1 MPLKKFAVIGAGRYG
16 KEICQRL
23 AAQGAEVVAFDL
35 DEEKIEEIKD
45 TVSLAIALDSTD
57 KRVLRANKIEDM
69 DAVII
74 AIGENFE
81 ATVLTAINLID
92 LEVKRVIARASGET
106 QRRILEKIGVAEVLS
121 PESEVAG
128 VIAEK
133 LVNPSITGFLR
144 LPDEYEIAEIKCPQ
158 GIANRTLEDINL
170 RDKYGLTLVT
180 LKRQYETGED
190 EDGEMGYEEHIIGV
204 PKSETVIYESDTLV
218 VFGTLR
224 DVKRFIEI
232 NE

>member
-16 KEICQRL
+16 KEICTRL
-23 AAQGAEVVAFDL
+23 AQQGAEVVAFDVS
-35 DEEKIEEIKD
+35 DEKIEEIKD
-45 TVSLAIALDSTD
+45 IVSLAVALDSTD
-57 KRVLRANKIEDM
+57 KRALLSNKIEDM

-81 ATVLTAINLID
+81 ATILTAINLID
-92 LEVKRVIARASGET
+92 MEVKRVIARASGET
-106 QRRILEKIGVAEVLS
+106 QRRILEKIGVEEVLS

-128 VIAEK
+128 IIAEK
-133 LVNPSITGFLR
+133 LINPSITGFLR
-144 LPDEYEIAEIKCPQ
+144 LPDGYEIAEIKCPK

-170 RDKYGLTLVT
+170 RDRYGLTLVT
-180 LKRQYETGED
+180 LKRQYEAGKDD
-190 EDGEMGYEEHIIGV
+190 EGDMTFEEHIIGV

>member
-23 AAQGAEVVAFDL
+23 SAQGAEVIAFDV

-45 TVSLAIALDSTD
+45 SVSLAIALDSTD
-57 KRVLRANKIEDM
+57 KRALRANKIEDM

-81 ATVLTAINLID
+81 ATILTAINLID
-92 LEVKRVIARASGET
+92 LEVRRVIARASGET
-106 QRRILEKIGVAEVLS
+106 QRRILEKIGVEEVLS
-121 PESEVAG
+121 PESEVAS

-144 LPDEYEIAEIKCPQ
+144 LPDEYEIAEIKCPK

-190 EDGEMGYEEHIIGV
+190 DEGEMQYEEHIIGI
-204 PKSETVIYESDTLV
+204 PKSETVVYESDTLV

>member
-16 KEICQRL
+16 REICQRL
-23 AAQGAEVVAFDL
+23 AAQGAEVFAFDVS
-35 DEEKIEEIKD
+35 EEKIEEIKD
-45 TVSLAIALDSTD
+45 AVSLAVALDSTD
-57 KRVLRANKIEDM
+57 RRALLAHKVQDM

-81 ATVLTAINLID
+81 ATILTAINLID
-92 LEVKRVIARASGET
+92 MEVKRVISRASGET
-106 QRRILEKIGVAEVLS
+106 QRRILEKIGVTEVLS

-128 VIAEK
+128 IVAER
-133 LVNPSITGFLR
+133 LINPSITGFLR
-144 LPDEYEIAEIKCPQ
+144 LPDGYEIAEIKCPR
-158 GIANRTLEDINL
+158 GIANRTLEDISL

-180 LKRQYETGED
+180 LKRKYEVKEN
-190 EDGEMGYEEHIIGV
+190 EEGEMETEEHILGV

>member
-1 MPLKKFAVIGAGRYG
+1 MPYKKFAVIGAGRYG
-16 KEICQRL
+16 REICHRL
-23 AAQGAEVVAFDL
+23 SSQGAEVTAFDVS
-35 DEEKIEEIKD
+35 DERIEDIKD
-45 TVSLAIALDSTD
+45 VVSLAVALDSTD
-57 KRVLRANKIEDM
+57 KRSLKENKITDM

-81 ATVLTAINLID
+81 ATILTAINLID

-106 QRRILEKIGVAEVLS
+106 QRRILEKIGVEEVLS

-128 VIAEK
+128 IIAEK
-133 LVNPSITGFLR
+133 LINPSITGFLR
-144 LPDEYEIAEIKCPQ
+144 LPDEYEIAEIKCPR
-158 GIANRTLEDINL
+158 GIANRTLDDINL

-180 LKRQYETGED
+180 LKRKYETGEND
-190 EDGEMGYEEHIIGV
+190 EGDMEFEEHIIGV

>member
-16 KEICQRL
+16 REICARL
-23 AAQGAEVVAFDL
+23 AAQGAEVFAFDVS
-35 DEEKIEEIKD
+35 DEKIEEVKD
-45 TVSLAIALDSTD
+45 VVSLAVSLDSTD
-57 KRVLRANKIEDM
+57 KRALRANKIEDM

-106 QRRILEKIGVAEVLS
+106 QRRILEKIGVEEVLS

-128 VIAEK
+128 IIAEK
-133 LVNPSITGFLR
+133 LINPSITGFLR
-144 LPDEYEIAEIKCPQ
+144 LPDGYEIAEIKCPK
-158 GIANRTLEDINL
+158 GIVNRTLEDINL

-180 LKRQYETGED
+180 LKRRYETGEN
-190 EDGEMGYEEHIIGV
+190 EEGEMNTEEHIIGV